1 MFIQLN
7 PCKDGLVLR
16 AVHYTG
22 TDFSTSVVSRNWTY
36 GMDCTRLKPCD
47 VVLMEF
53 IYLLGSRRCFKW
65 RVMIHAIVLSYR
77 D

>member
-22 TDFSTSVVSRNWTY
+22 TDFSTSVVSM
-36 GMDCTRLKPCD
+36 GMDCTILKPCD

-65 RVMIHAIVLSYR
+65 RVMIHGIVLSYR